1 VGHRAVANAE
11 VQAHPAVGHARSAA
25 RRSRLSIRQREAI
38 AGYLFI
44 LPAVLGFALWTA
56 GPMLYSLWLSFH
68 SWDLVNPPVWNG
80 LGNYQDMW
88 NDRLFRTSLRVTLTY
103 AAILVPLY
111 QVFSFSMA
119 LLLNTKIRG
128 IRFSRAAFYL
138 PVVVP
143 VAASSFLWGWMFNAE
158 FGIVNYVLREL
169 GFQKILWFQEPRP
182 AMAAMVIMSMWIF
195 GGTMVIYLAALQG
208 VPEHL
213 YEAAALDGANAL
225 RRLFVVTIP
234 MMSPVIFF
242 NFVLGI
248 IGALQIF
255 TQAYI
260 ITDGGPQNA
269 TRFYTLLIYQR
280 GFRDFKMGYA
290 SAMAWVLFG
299 IILLL
304 SLLVFRSFGRMVYY
318 EDEGR

>member
-1 VGHRAVANAE
+1 
-11 VQAHPAVGHARSAA
+11 
-25 RRSRLSIRQREAI
+25 
-38 AGYLFI
+38 
-44 LPAVLGFALWTA
+44 
-56 GPMLYSLWLSFH
+56 
-68 SWDLVNPPVWNG
+68 
-80 LGNYQDMW
+80 
-88 NDRLFRTSLRVTLTY
+88 
-103 AAILVPLY
+103 
-111 QVFSFSMA
+111 
-119 LLLNTKIRG
+119 
-128 IRFSRAAFYL
+128 
-138 PVVVP
+138 
-143 VAASSFLWGWMFNAE
+143 
-158 FGIVNYVLREL
+158 
-169 GFQKILWFQEPRP
+169 
-182 AMAAMVIMSMWIF
+182 MAAMVIMSMWIF